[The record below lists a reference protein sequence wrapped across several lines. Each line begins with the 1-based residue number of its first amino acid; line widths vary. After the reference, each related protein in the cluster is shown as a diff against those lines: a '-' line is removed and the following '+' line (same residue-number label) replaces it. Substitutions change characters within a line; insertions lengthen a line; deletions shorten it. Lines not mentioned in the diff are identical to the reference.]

1 MQFIL
6 NFLRET
12 VIMRWFFGELILEYF
27 DDYFISQSPSN
38 QVLILLGV
46 FILALIGATK
56 VVKSILKLTL
66 LWVKIAL
73 LIGLLYYLFVV
84 VFGIDIWSLLS

>member
-1 MQFIL
+1 
-6 NFLRET
+6 
-12 VIMRWFFGELILEYF
+12 MRWFFGELILEYF

-38 QVLILLGV
+38 QVLILIGV

>member
-38 QVLILLGV
+38 QVLILIGV

>member
-1 MQFIL
+1 
-6 NFLRET
+6 
-12 VIMRWFFGELILEYF
+12 MRWFFGELILEYF